1 MTIGIDQYRMRV
13 GLFKPNRQQ
22 SKCYLNLCEIL
33 CIGLIINTRNKK
45 HALLAAVLISCLP
58 EFKVENNLIASTCK
72 VDDFP
77 KQNTNVLSYI
87 INENR
92 FCFHQFLNI
101 FFKAVIVFLLI
112 IAGVETNPGPNPPT
126 NSITDVQSSMSDL
139 SITSSISAMFSSSI
153 SFLHL
158 NIQSLVPKLDLISAE
173 YADFDI
179 LSFSES
185 WLNRSHTDESL
196 KLLNYQTPFRK
207 DRGPNKSG
215 GGVILYVKGN
225 INVSRRDDLDF
236 DDLEDIWVQIKI
248 NGKRILF
255 GIFYIPP

>member
-1 MTIGIDQYRMRV
+1 MTIGIDQHKMRV

-22 SKCYLNLCEIL
+22 SKCYLNLYEVL

-45 HALLAAVLISCLP
+45 HALLAAVLISCLT
-58 EFKVENNLIASTCK
+58 EFNVENNLIVYTCK

-87 INENR
+87 INEYR

-126 NSITDVQSSMSDL
+126 DLITDVLSSMSDL
-139 SITSSISAMFSSSI
+139 SITSSISAIFSSSI

-158 NIQSLVPKLDLISAE
+158 NIQSLVPKLDLITAE

-196 KLLNYQTPFRK
+196 KLSNYQTPFRN
-207 DRGPNKSG
+207 DRGPSKSG
-215 GGVILYVKGN
+215 GGVILYVKDN
-225 INVSRRDDLDF
+225 INVSRRDDLEGILGSNKNKWQT
-236 DDLEDIWVQIKI
+236 DLIW
-248 NGKRILF
+248 NFL
-255 GIFYIPP
+255 YPP